1 MNKVIIKKNN
11 VIKKSAKLFYYN
23 GYKNKMQAFFIIS
36 VIFFNHQLK
45 YYLMRLQHCSDK

>member
-23 GYKNKMQAFFIIS
+23 C
-36 VIFFNHQLK
+36 FNNTSL
-45 YYLMRLQHCSDK
+45 SDILTSCYFLS